1 MRVQASISLKCVISQ
16 RLLPKIGG
24 GRTGAFEV
32 MYVNNAVSNLIRE
45 NNTSGINNVIQT
57 GLIEGMTTMERSVIE
72 LYEKGVISKE
82 AAADA
87 NPAFFQRLRI

>member
-1 MRVQASISLKCVISQ
+1 
-16 RLLPKIGG
+16 
-24 GRTGAFEV
+24 

-87 NPAFFQRLRI
+87 NRQFFQAPEDLSRQAASEIYFLPCIQAVQALKGRKTYAV